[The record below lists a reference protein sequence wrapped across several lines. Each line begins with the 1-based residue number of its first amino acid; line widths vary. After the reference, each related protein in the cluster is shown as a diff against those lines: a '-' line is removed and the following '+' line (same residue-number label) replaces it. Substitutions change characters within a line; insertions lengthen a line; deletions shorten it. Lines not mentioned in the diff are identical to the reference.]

1 MYQTPYAYPN
11 LYQNPTYQQTMPQQ
25 VIKVHGKNGADMYRM
40 SPNSSVLL
48 LDELEP
54 LVYLAQTDGAGY
66 KTITAYDI
74 QLHQELPPV
83 DTHSLEQRISRLEEI
98 LNESNFTNTKSGKYE
113 QTRTSKTDGSN
124 VQNGKQS

>member
-1 MYQTPYAYPN
+1 MS
-11 LYQNPTYQQTMPQQ
+11 YQNNPITNQ

-40 SPNSSVLL
+40 PPNSSVLL

-54 LVYLAQTDGAGY
+54 VVYLAQTDGAGY

-83 DTHSLEQRISRLEEI
+83 DTRSLEQRIAKLEEI
-98 LNESNFTNTKSGKYE
+98 LNEPNFTNTKSGKYE
-113 QTRTSKTDGSN
+113 QARTSKTDGTN
-124 VQNGKQS
+124 VQISKQS